1 MRVTGRFH
9 NFHHRWA
16 VALVPAVLALVSIAC
31 TGSHASPARHRVGKV
46 TLHNTGKP
54 EAQQDFLDGLAALH
68 SFWYEEARDLFRSA
82 QKTDSGFALA
92 YWGEAMTYYQ
102 PIWRTTSTGSG
113 LAALERLDDRAGE
126 RLARYGTDVERLL
139 VDAARELFDGGG
151 QQGFSTKLAEGHERF
166 PDNTEIAVFYALS
179 LQGLAAGWGKRSAED
194 ERRVSESAALLE
206 ELFESHPRHPGVL
219 HYLIH
224 SLDEPDHAARALE
237 AANIYSTVAPDASHA
252 LHMPSHIYVQVGDWE
267 GVVASNRDAWAASE
281 RWVER
286 KGLSDSKKDFH
297 ALSWLHYGL
306 LQQGDFEGADEVLE
320 ILRDNGGGRW
330 NSEPVWRARRLVESE
345 EWDAKLPDSSREEM
359 RFARAYA
366 AARRGDL
373 KAARKGI
380 EALSGGGE
388 TEILRLELEAL
399 VAAHEGKSERAVEL
413 LGRAADLEEDTRIPS
428 GPPDLVKPALELYG
442 ELLLEMGYC
451 NEAMAAFERSLARMP
466 NRRLSAR
473 GARKAAACPVG

>member
-1 MRVTGRFH
+1 MHTTRRDP
-9 NFHHRWA
+9 RSSRRRP
-16 VALVPAVLALVSIAC
+16 VALAATVALLAVAC
-31 TGSHASPARHRVGKV
+31 TGSHASPARNRVGKV
-46 TLHNTGKP
+46 SLHNTGKP

-68 SFWYEEARDLFRSA
+68 SFWYEEAKDLFQQA
-82 QKTDSGFALA
+82 QKTDPGFALA
-92 YWGEAMTYYQ
+92 YWGEAMTHYH
-102 PIWRTTSTGSG
+102 PIWRSTNSSAGR
-113 LAALERLDDRAGE
+113 AALERLDDKAGE
-126 RLARYGTDVERLL
+126 RLERYGTEVEQLL
-139 VDAARELFDGGG
+139 VEAARELFGDGG
-151 QQGFSTKLAEGHERF
+151 QEGFSAVLARGRVEF
-166 PDNTEIAVFYALS
+166 PDNTEVAVFYALS
-179 LQGLAAGWGKRSAED
+179 LQGRAAGWGKRTEEDKRLVAESAE
-194 ERRVSESAALLE
+194 VLE
-206 ELFESHPRHPGVL
+206 TLFERHPRHPGVL

-224 SLDEPDHAARALE
+224 SLDEPEQAARALE
-237 AANIYSTVAPDASHA
+237 AADLYTTVAPDASHA

-267 GVVASNRDAWAASE
+267 GVVASNRAAWEASE

-286 KGLSDSKKDFH
+286 KDLSDSKKDFH

-306 LQQGDFEGADEVLE
+306 LQQGDFEAADEVLE

-345 EWDAKLPDSSREEM
+345 AWEMELPDSSREEM

-380 EALSGGGE
+380 ESMSGGGE

-399 VAAHEGKSERAVEL
+399 VAAHEGKSERAVQL
-413 LGRAADLEEDTRIPS
+413 LEKAAALEEDTRTPS

-442 ELLLEMGYC
+442 EMLLDMGYC
-451 NEAMAAFERSLARMP
+451 DQAAEAFERSLARMP

-473 GARKAAACPVG
+473 GAHAASACPTP